1 VAERNFKFLSADYS
15 QMELRIAASITK
27 DKNMIQFFKDGK
39 DIHRIT
45 ASKIFKVPE
54 EKVDEKMRY
63 VAKTL
68 NFGVLYGMGAYGF
81 AEGAKVSRKEA
92 KLFIEEY
99 FKNFQGV
106 ADYVKSSIEKVKKDG
121 FVETIFGRKRFIPE
135 INSLDPRLQRAA
147 ERMAI
152 NHPVQGTAADIIKM
166 AMIKCGEIIKP
177 YKNEVKMILQVHD
190 ELLFE
195 ISQDKVLEFSG
206 KIKKVMEN
214 ITKLEVPLNIDLEA
228 GKNWGELEKID

>member
-1 VAERNFKFLSADYS
+1 
-15 QMELRIAASITK
+15 
-27 DKNMIQFFKDGK
+27 MIQFFKDGK
-39 DIHRIT
+39 DIHKIT

-63 VAKTL
+63 IAKTL

-106 ADYVKSSIEKVKKDG
+106 ADYVKSSIAKVKKDG

-166 AMIKCGEIIKP
+166 SMIECNKIIEP
-177 YKNEVKMILQVHD
+177 EKNAIKMVLQLHD

-195 ISQDKVLEFSG
+195 VIQEKVLEFSE

-214 ITKLEVPLNIDLEA
+214 VAKLEVPLKIDLED
-228 GKNWGELEKID
+228 GKSWGELEKID